1 MSRIVVLGSGA
12 WGTAISL
19 SLDRRGGHQV
29 TLWAHSPEFARQILD
44 AGENT
49 QFFPGF
55 PIPSRIAVT
64 GDCAAAAGAEIVV
77 SVIPSEF
84 LRSAFS
90 RLRPHLHAGHT
101 VLSATKGLEDHTF
114 LRMTEVIADCLNNPT
129 ASASSPSVPQSLSPS
144 LASASSPSSLVPSP
158 CLLPI
163 GALSGP
169 SFALEVAQGQPTA
182 LTVAFSDPLVAA
194 LIQQEFS
201 SETLRLY
208 TSTDVI
214 GVELGGALKN
224 VIAIA
229 AGIAVGVGLG
239 YNSAAALIT
248 RGIVE
253 ITRLAVAC
261 GARRETIAG
270 LSGVGDLVLTC
281 TSSLSRNRTVGE
293 QLGQGRK
300 LPEILAKLGGKV
312 AEGVLTTR
320 AALGLARKHGVE
332 MPITEQME
340 LILSKGKDPR
350 EAIRDLMLRPG
361 KDEQ

>member
-1 MSRIVVLGSGA
+1 MSRVLVLGSGA
-12 WGTAISL
+12 WGTAIAL
-19 SLDRRGGHQV
+19 SLHRRGGHQV
-29 TLWAHSPEFARQILD
+29 TLWAHSPEFARQILN
-44 AGENT
+44 AGENK
-49 QFFPGF
+49 QFLPGF
-55 PIPSRIAVT
+55 PIPAGITVT
-64 GDCAAAAGAEIVV
+64 GDCAVAHNADVVV

-84 LRSAFS
+84 LRPTLF
-90 RLRPHLHAGHT
+90 RIRPHLRIGQF
-101 VLSATKGLEDHTF
+101 VVSATKGLEDSSL
-114 LRMTEVIADCLNNPT
+114 LRMTQVI
-129 ASASSPSVPQSLSPS
+129 SSTLEPAGLLLS
-144 LASASSPSSLVPSP
+144 
-158 CLLPI
+158 I

-182 LTVAFSDPLVAA
+182 VTVAFGDPQIAT

-208 TSTDVI
+208 TSTDVVGI
-214 GVELGGALKN
+214 ELGGALKN

-239 YNSAAALIT
+239 YNSSAALIT

-261 GARRETIAG
+261 GARRETLAG

-281 TSSLSRNRTVGE
+281 TGSLSRNRTVGE
-293 QLGQGRK
+293 ALGQGRK
-300 LPEILAKLGGKV
+300 LPEILESLGGKV
-312 AEGVLTTR
+312 AEGVRTTR
-320 AALGLARKHGVE
+320 AALGLAGMYGVE

-340 LILSKGKDPR
+340 LILNKGKDPR

-361 KDEQ
+361 KEEQ